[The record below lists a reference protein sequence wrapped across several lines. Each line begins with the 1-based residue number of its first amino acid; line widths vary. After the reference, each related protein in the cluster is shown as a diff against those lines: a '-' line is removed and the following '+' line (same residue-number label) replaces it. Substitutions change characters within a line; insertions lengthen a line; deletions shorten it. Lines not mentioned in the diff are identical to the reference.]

1 MSNINDENIK
11 RLETLYMNHHK
22 WLIAASFNITKDKE
36 LAEELVSELYLYLSE
51 KPNPDIWY
59 LDSFNLMYLH
69 SFLKTR
75 NLNKIKYNKRYV
87 DYDEIICDEIDSE
100 YDIEKDL
107 EIQTKYDRVIEEFKI
122 LERNPKLWAAAK
134 ITEMYLFDNDIT
146 LEGLANKI
154 RISKSTA
161 FLNVKKIKTY
171 LKTKIK

>member
-1 MSNINDENIK
+1 MANIGDENIK
-11 RLETLYMNHHK
+11 RLETLYKNSHK
-22 WLIAASFNITKDKE
+22 WLMAAAFNITKDKDV
-36 LAEELVSELYLYLSE
+36 AEELVSELYLYLSE

-59 LDSFNLMYLH
+59 SDSFNLMYLH

-75 NLNKIKYNKRYV
+75 NLNKIKYNKRYSDFDEV
-87 DYDEIICDEIDSE
+87 IYDEVDSE

-107 EIQTKYDRVIEEFKI
+107 EIQRRYDRVIEEFKL

-134 ITEMYLFDNDIT
+134 ITEMYLLDEEMT